1 MKRGYRIIYGLGMV
15 ALLTAFIGCGGG
27 GESAPATVPTVSFT
41 LNWGAPTTDADGNA
55 LSGLSGYNVYYG
67 PQARTGSD
75 PKVCNLCGYTQRINV
90 SNVTSHT
97 LNLPK
102 GTYYFSI
109 TAYDA
114 SGNESVF
121 SNEANATK

>member
-1 MKRGYRIIYGLGMV
+1 M
-15 ALLTAFIGCGGG
+15 IGCGGG
-27 GESAPATVPTVSFT
+27 GGGGENVAPVATASFA
-41 LNWGAPTTDADGNA
+41 LSWGAPTTDADGNP

-67 PQARTGSD
+67 PQGRTGND
-75 PKVCNLCGYTQRINV
+75 PKVCNLCGYTQRVNAG
-90 SNVTSHT
+90 NVTSHT

-121 SNEANATK
+121 SNEASGTK